1 MSQQH
6 EARIARLERMTP
18 AARNPVLSWSDEKV
32 ETEALKI
39 IRQVTGYTGTLSGP
53 AGVQVARLLL
63 RCDCDPGRLDQVD
76 RDTLTRLLGG
86 QA

>member
-1 MSQQH
+1 MNI
-6 EARIARLERMTP
+6 EARLTRLEQSTP

-53 AGVQVARLLL
+53 ACGQVARLLL
-63 RCDCDPGRLDQVD
+63 KCDCDPGRLDQVD

-86 QA
+86 EQ

>member
-1 MSQQH
+1 MNFDT
-6 EARIARLERMTP
+6 RLARLEQITP
-18 AARNPVLSWSDEKV
+18 TSQNPVLSWSDEKV
-32 ETEALKI
+32 EREAMQI

-63 RCDCDPGRLDQVD
+63 KCDCDPGRLDQVD

>member
-1 MSQQH
+1 MNI
-6 EARIARLERMTP
+6 ETRIERLEQMTP

-53 AGVQVARLLL
+53 ACGQVARLLL
-63 RCDCDPGRLDQVD
+63 RCDCDPDRLDQVD